1 MIIFHRFTVCHAT
14 TFFSYNKNKLLKNG
28 LNRRDYIYG
37 GVWTS
42 NETKENDVDPKDL
55 YEGKNSIF
63 TFDL

>member
-42 NETKENDVDPKDL
+42 NETKDKPKNWA
-55 YEGKNSIF
+55 KMRQKIR
-63 TFDL
+63 TFR